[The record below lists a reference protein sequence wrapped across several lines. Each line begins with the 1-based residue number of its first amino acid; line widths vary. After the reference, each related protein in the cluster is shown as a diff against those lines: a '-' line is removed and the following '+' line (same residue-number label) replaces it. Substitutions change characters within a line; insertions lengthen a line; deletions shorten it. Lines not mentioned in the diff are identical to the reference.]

1 MSAGSQSDL
10 IIRDAVAGEGS
21 ADSLPGSRGEH
32 GPGPGSVQRQMGGS
46 LGSCGSS
53 GWLASTLA
61 PGGSAGR

>member
-1 MSAGSQSDL
+1 MA
-10 IIRDAVAGEGS
+10 REGS

-32 GPGPGSVQRQMGGS
+32 GPGPGSVQQQMGGS

-53 GWLASTLA
+53 GWLAARLA